1 MSDPSN
7 PSNPTE
13 ARVRA
18 LRRWSENGLEETTL
32 GVLFCLFCGI
42 FLPGYFLPNGTFLGQ
57 HYATFS
63 PYFLAACAVAMVL
76 TLKKV
81 RARFIYPRTGYVV
94 FRPAASRI
102 WIAVAGQGI
111 AAAMALA
118 ALHWRS
124 SLPDLSRAWGPAAGL
139 VFAACFFWGGI
150 TYRLP
155 YFNWLAALSLL
166 LGAATLAAGAGI
178 GGAMWVMGGMGVTMA
193 ADGVLRIKRFLKR
206 HPIVPDGQ
214 SLSKDHPHA

>member
-1 MSDPSN
+1 MNDSSDPK
-7 PSNPTE
+7 E
-13 ARVRA
+13 ARVRS
-18 LRRWSENGLEETTL
+18 LRRWSENGLEEMTL

-42 FLPGYFLPNGTFLGQ
+42 FLPSYLLPNGTFLGQ
-57 HYATFS
+57 PYATFS

-111 AAAMALA
+111 AAAIALA
-118 ALHWRS
+118 AVYWRS

-139 VFAACFFWGGI
+139 LFAACFFWGGV
-150 TYRLP
+150 TYQLP

-166 LGAATLAAGAGI
+166 LGVATLAAGAKI
-178 GGAMWVMGGMGVTMA
+178 GGAMWVMGGMGVALAT
-193 ADGVLRIKRFLKR
+193 DGALRMQRFLKT
-206 HPIVPDGQ
+206 HPIVSDGQ
-214 SLSKDHPHA
+214 SLSEDAPHA

>member
-1 MSDPSN
+1 MNDSSDPN
-7 PSNPTE
+7 E
-13 ARVRA
+13 ARVRS
-18 LRRWSENGLEETTL
+18 LRRWSENGLEEMTL

-42 FLPGYFLPNGTFLGQ
+42 FLPGYLLPNGTFLGQ
-57 HYATFS
+57 PYAIFS
-63 PYFLAACAVAMVL
+63 PYFLAACAVVMVL

-139 VFAACFFWGGI
+139 LFAACFFWGGV
-150 TYRLP
+150 TYGLP

-166 LGAATLAAGAGI
+166 LGVATLAAGAKI
-178 GGAMWVMGGMGVTMA
+178 GGAMWVMGGMGVALAT
-193 ADGVLRIKRFLKR
+193 DGALRMQRFLKT
-206 HPIVPDGQ
+206 HPILSDGQ
-214 SLSKDHPHA
+214 SLSGDHPHA

>member
-1 MSDPSN
+1 MAMNDSSDPN
-7 PSNPTE
+7 E
-13 ARVRA
+13 ARVRS
-18 LRRWSENGLEETTL
+18 LRRWSENGLEEMTL

-42 FLPGYFLPNGTFLGQ
+42 FLPGYLLPNGTFLGQ
-57 HYATFS
+57 HYATLS
-63 PYFLAACAVAMVL
+63 PYFLAACAVVMGL

-139 VFAACFFWGGI
+139 LFAACFFWGGV
-150 TYRLP
+150 TYGLP

-166 LGAATLAAGAGI
+166 LGVATLAAGAGI
-178 GGAMWVMGGMGVTMA
+178 GGAMWVMGGMGVALAT
-193 ADGVLRIKRFLKR
+193 DGALRMQRFLKR
-206 HPIVPDGQ
+206 HPIVSDGQ
-214 SLSKDHPHA
+214 SLSGDHPHA

>member
-1 MSDPSN
+1 
-7 PSNPTE
+7 
-13 ARVRA
+13 
-18 LRRWSENGLEETTL
+18 
-32 GVLFCLFCGI
+32 
-42 FLPGYFLPNGTFLGQ
+42 
-57 HYATFS
+57 
-63 PYFLAACAVAMVL
+63 MVL

-118 ALHWRS
+118 AVYWRS
-124 SLPDLSRAWGPAAGL
+124 SLPDLSRAWGLAAGL
-139 VFAACFFWGGI
+139 LFAACFFWGGV
-150 TYRLP
+150 TYGLP

-178 GGAMWVMGGMGVTMA
+178 GGAMWVMGGMGVALAT
-193 ADGVLRIKRFLKR
+193 DGALRRPRFLKTYR
-206 HPIVPDGQ
+206 IVSDGQ
-214 SLSKDHPHA
+214 SLSEDPPHA